1 MKGRIKEGGNLNIK
15 NKKGSIQQLFLNDI
29 DTLLPT
35 AHSLSNKVVKLSY
48 TNINNNNNMV
58 FKTQQSK
65 ANNNKQLKRS
75 TNNNNNNVVTSHSN
89 CKRRNQL
96 QNCKSAST
104 HISQLNQNE
113 LIEYIQRILA
123 INNQLTN
130 ELNELKYNK
139 TKQQSRQ
146 QGNLCPNYVRQC
158 KTKSNTPNNTH
169 HNVSANSK
177 YKSTNHS
184 PSFKH
189 QQKKIKTKDVHN
201 IRNKLH
207 SVYYTNTNSNA
218 NGNNSKHKKPTYT
231 RSAKQIFTGLIKHNQ
246 QGKQTKV
253 LTMSNS
259 INKCIKH
266 NMNNNNKSS
275 NNNNNNSVEYFLP
288 KTQSINNC
296 VMKNLEENSKRKDTF
311 RKQVDKMY
319 NSHEYVSI
327 DKHHHY
333 HHQQQQQQQRLISR
347 YKIQQRELDLKAF
360 EKYSEDLLS
369 INNNNNSTNGIHVN
383 SNRYEGDVINIVENY
398 KTLNDDN
405 NNNNTVNVNVKI
417 DEDDDKYIEAYDLPL
432 QLESYSNKRNKK
444 GGTMTNNNS
453 ISVKGGNEYYTYNHD
468 EEEMKLDSTGRKYAK
483 ERMNVI
489 MSTTNTK

>member
-1 MKGRIKEGGNLNIK
+1 
-15 NKKGSIQQLFLNDI
+15 
-29 DTLLPT
+29 
-35 AHSLSNKVVKLSY
+35 
-48 TNINNNNNMV
+48 
-58 FKTQQSK
+58 
-65 ANNNKQLKRS
+65 
-75 TNNNNNNVVTSHSN
+75 
-89 CKRRNQL
+89 
-96 QNCKSAST
+96 
-104 HISQLNQNE
+104 
-113 LIEYIQRILA
+113 
-123 INNQLTN
+123 
-130 ELNELKYNK
+130 
-139 TKQQSRQ
+139 
-146 QGNLCPNYVRQC
+146 VRQC

-275 NNNNNNSVEYFLP
+275 NNNNNNNSVEYFLP

-327 DKHHHY
+327 DKHHH
-333 HHQQQQQQQRLISR
+333 HHQQQQQHSV
-347 YKIQQRELDLKAF
+347 KKHIQ
-360 EKYSEDLLS
+360 LS
-369 INNNNNSTNGIHVN
+369 SH
-383 SNRYEGDVINIVENY
+383 
-398 KTLNDDN
+398 
-405 NNNNTVNVNVKI
+405 
-417 DEDDDKYIEAYDLPL
+417 
-432 QLESYSNKRNKK
+432 NKK
-444 GGTMTNNNS
+444 TPLHN
-453 ISVKGGNEYYTYNHD
+453 
-468 EEEMKLDSTGRKYAK
+468 
-483 ERMNVI
+483 
-489 MSTTNTK
+489 

>member
-35 AHSLSNKVVKLSY
+35 AHSLSNKVVKISY
-48 TNINNNNNMV
+48 TNINNNNNMI

-65 ANNNKQLKRS
+65 TNNNKQLKRS
-75 TNNNNNNVVTSHSN
+75 NNNNVVTSHSN

-266 NMNNNNKSS
+266 NMNNNKSSS
-275 NNNNNNSVEYFLP
+275 NNNNNSIEYFLP

-296 VMKNLEENSKRKDTF
+296 VMKNLEENSKRKETF

-319 NSHEYVSI
+319 NSHE
-327 DKHHHY
+327 
-333 HHQQQQQQQRLISR
+333 
-347 YKIQQRELDLKAF
+347 
-360 EKYSEDLLS
+360 
-369 INNNNNSTNGIHVN
+369 
-383 SNRYEGDVINIVENY
+383 
-398 KTLNDDN
+398 
-405 NNNNTVNVNVKI
+405 
-417 DEDDDKYIEAYDLPL
+417 
-432 QLESYSNKRNKK
+432 
-444 GGTMTNNNS
+444 
-453 ISVKGGNEYYTYNHD
+453 
-468 EEEMKLDSTGRKYAK
+468 
-483 ERMNVI
+483 
-489 MSTTNTK
+489 